1 MPIFFWS
8 CTLHES
14 TNKKCLILFFRQYFR
29 FKLPQENS
37 EIRHLCAGS
46 LIWRRIIFFCKFICR
61 KPKPYIKYKS
71 GKTFLFFVSHYKFVR
86 LFVVFAYVYGFDIQN
101 LYTCISIVL
110 LFNLSRL
117 FVVVLLGFPQ
127 MGMNAKGEKWAKML
141 DSVLKNIEEIKYSF
155 WPLLPTCALLWFHLC
170 WMLWQANR
178 IRHYS

>member
-1 MPIFFWS
+1 MLNS
-8 CTLHES
+8 
-14 TNKKCLILFFRQYFR
+14 FFRQYFR

-71 GKTFLFFVSHYKFVR
+71 GKTFFYSLFPIINLYVCLLCSPMFMDLIYKICIH
-86 LFVVFAYVYGFDIQN
+86 VFASYCY
-101 LYTCISIVL
+101 SIYLGCSL
-110 LFNLSRL
+110 LFC
-117 FVVVLLGFPQ
+117 LGFLKWGWMPR
-127 MGMNAKGEKWAKML
+127 EKMAKML
-141 DSVLKNIEEIKYSF
+141 DSVLKNIEEIKYSC